1 MPSSARTW
9 IAALRGS
16 QQRLAALAGP
26 LSPEQLRGQ
35 SYDTDWTVA
44 QVLSHIGSQAEIAQ
58 ASLTAVLSGA
68 ELPDMDDFK
77 KIWAVWDARDPDEQ
91 AAQCLIQDARH
102 LDQLEQLTDEQLD
115 GIRALLFGQEFDAV
129 GLVWLRLGEHALHS
143 WDVAVTLDQGATV
156 APDAVA
162 LLVDRVS
169 FVAQWAG
176 KASGEPFGAGIAT
189 TGPERQFRLDV
200 TDSVSLAE
208 AGPGEEGEDGA
219 GAARFQMPAEALL
232 RLVYGRLDPAHTP
245 PVTVAA
251 GDVGLDRLRQV
262 FPGF

>member
-1 MPSSARTW
+1 MPASARTW

-16 QQRLAALAGP
+16 QRRLASLAGP

-68 ELPDMDDFK
+68 EPPGMDDFK

-91 AAQCLIQDARH
+91 AAQCLIEDARH

-115 GIRALLFGQEFDAV
+115 GIHIQLFGQEFDAV
-129 GLVWLRLGEHALHS
+129 GLVWLRLGEHTVHS
-143 WDVAVTLDQGATV
+143 WDVAVTLDQGATL
-156 APDAVA
+156 APDSVA

-169 FVAQWAG
+169 FVAQRAG
-176 KASGEPFGAGIAT
+176 QASGEPFAARIQT
-189 TGPERQFRLDV
+189 TGPDREFRLDV
-200 TDSVSLAE
+200 TDSVSLA
-208 AGPGEEGEDGA
+208 AVPPGGDGA
-219 GAARFQMPAEALL
+219 GGARFQMPAEAML
-232 RLVYGRLDPAHTP
+232 RLVYGRLDPVHTP
-245 PVTVAA
+245 PVTVLA
-251 GDVGLDRLRQV
+251 GDLDLDRLRQI

>member
-1 MPSSARTW
+1 MPASARTW

-16 QQRLAALAGP
+16 QQRLASLAGP

-35 SYDTDWTVA
+35 SYDTGWTVA

-58 ASLTAVLSGA
+58 ASLAAVLSGA
-68 ELPDMDDFK
+68 ELPSMDDFK
-77 KIWAVWDARDPDEQ
+77 KIWAVWDDRDPDEQ
-91 AAQCLIQDARH
+91 AAQCLIEDARH

-115 GIRALLFGQEFDAV
+115 GIHTEFFGQEFDAV
-129 GLVWLRLGEHALHS
+129 GLVWMRLGEHALHS

-162 LLVDRVS
+162 LLVDRVP

-176 KASGEPFGAGIAT
+176 KAPGEPFEARIQT
-189 TGPERQFRLDV
+189 TAPEREFRLDV
-200 TDSVSLAE
+200 TDSVSLA
-208 AGPGEEGEDGA
+208 AVPPGEDSA
-219 GAARFQMPAEALL
+219 GVTRFQMPTEALL

-245 PVTVAA
+245 PVTVAG
-251 GDVGLDRLRQV
+251 GDLGLDRLRQV

>member
-1 MPSSARTW
+1 MPATARTW

-16 QQRLAALAGP
+16 QRRLASLVGT
-26 LSPEQLRGQ
+26 LGPEQLRGP

-58 ASLTAVLSGA
+58 ASLAAVLAGA
-68 ELPDMDDFK
+68 EPPSVDDFK

-102 LDQLEQLTDEQLD
+102 LDQLDQLTDEQLD
-115 GIRALLFGQEFDAV
+115 GIHTQLFGREFDAV
-129 GLVWLRLGEHALHS
+129 GLVWLRLGEHALHF
-143 WDVAVTLDQGATV
+143 WDVAVTLDQDATV
-156 APDAVA
+156 APDAVD
-162 LLVDRVS
+162 LLADRLS

-176 KASGEPFGAGIAT
+176 KASGEPFQADIQT
-189 TGPERQFRLDV
+189 TGPERRFRVDV
-200 TDSVSLAE
+200 TDSVSLAAVP
-208 AGPGEEGEDGA
+208 AGEDDGA

-245 PVTVAA
+245 AVTVLS
-251 GDVGLDRLRQV
+251 GDLDLDRLRQI